1 MPLPQEKFQ
10 LHRKGESIPERS
22 PFYMWERLSS
32 RDPRAVDFSRL
43 ESRSHKRQKSLTSLE
58 EGRADEAALWF
69 DCTSDPMYAY

>member
-32 RDPRAVDFSRL
+32 RDHRAPIFL
-43 ESRSHKRQKSLTSLE
+43 GWK
-58 EGRADEAALWF
+58 AAPTR
-69 DCTSDPMYAY
+69 DKKA